1 VNHSEIVSFLWGVAD
16 LIRDTFKRGKYQ
28 DIILPLTVLRRLDCV
43 LADTKKKVLG
53 KQSELRGK
61 KLENLDPQLRKIA
74 GFAFYNT
81 SRYDFE
87 KLLADA
93 PHLAANLRNY
103 IAGFSSNM
111 REVLEKFDFDN
122 TISKLD
128 EAGLLFQVLER
139 FKNVDLHPDK
149 IDNPTMGTIF
159 EELLRKFNEALN
171 ENPGEHFTPRDVVH
185 LMVDVMLA
193 GDESRIRRKGI
204 VCTVDDPCCGS
215 GGMLM
220 IAKEHITVGLRKNGD
235 LLSPAI
241 NSKAE
246 IHLFGQE
253 VNPETWAV
261 SKSDLFMKD
270 PTGRDAD
277 NIAFGSTLSND
288 RHAGKTFDYLIANP
302 PYGKDWKRDE
312 DAVRAEHERGAAG
325 RFAPGLPRISDGQ
338 LLFLLHMLAHAK
350 DPKEGGSRIAIIMN
364 GSPLFTGDAGSG
376 ESEIRRFVLENDLLE
391 ALIALPE
398 QLFYNTGIA
407 TYVWVVTNR
416 KAAARRG
423 KVQLVDATSFWV
435 PMRKSLGDK
444 RREIPLERARD
455 ILRILGDFKDGD
467 TRQVTV
473 SRIFPTTHFG
483 FRKITVERPLRLNF
497 QASPERIA
505 RFEEE
510 KGFLA
515 LAQSKKKGAAGAK
528 EQAEGR
534 ALRDAIRKLVRAL
547 PGTLIKDRNEFERAL
562 DGAARKSGLELPAP
576 ARKAIV
582 SALSE
587 RDETAAICRDKDS
600 QSEPDPELR
609 DTESVPL
616 AESIET
622 FFEREVKPHVPDA
635 WIDTSKRDQKDGQ
648 VGLVGYEINFNR
660 YFYRYSPP
668 RPLEEIECSELRTN
682 RSIACRSP
690 GLGRATRHCPVPR
703 PRDGENRRVG
713 GEEGA
718 ADRAAPG
725 TAHRHHHPRR
735 HQGSGPERPHEGL
748 RRRVAGADSGA
759 LGSRSSGPLGVYC

>member
-1 VNHSEIVSFLWGVAD
+1 MNHSEIVSFLWGVAD
-16 LIRDTFKRGKYQ
+16 LIRDTFKRGKYP
-28 DIILPLTVLRRLDCV
+28 DVILPLTVLRRLDSV
-43 LADTKKKVLG
+43 LAGTKEKVLS
-53 KQSELRGK
+53 KQAELKGK

-81 SRYDFE
+81 SRYDFA

-93 PHLAANLRNY
+93 PHLGANLRNY
-103 IAGFSSNM
+103 IAGFSPNM

-128 EAGLLFQVLER
+128 EAGLLFQVLGR
-139 FKNVDLHPDK
+139 FKNVALHPDR

-159 EELLRKFNEALN
+159 EELIRKFNEALN

-185 LMVDVMLA
+185 LMVDLMLA
-193 GDESRIRRKGI
+193 GDEKEIRAKKAIR
-204 VCTVDDPCCGS
+204 TVYDPCCGS

-220 IAKEHITVGLRKNGD
+220 ITKEHITVGLRKNGD
-235 LLSPAI
+235 LLRPAI
-241 NSKAE
+241 NKDAE

-277 NIAFGSTLSND
+277 HITYGSTLSHD
-288 RHAGKTFDYLIANP
+288 RHAGTTFDYLIANP

-325 RFAPGLPRISDGQ
+325 RFSPGLPRISDGQ

-350 DPKEGGSRIAIIMN
+350 PLKEGGSRIAIIMN

-376 ESEIRRFVLENDLLE
+376 ESEIRRYILENDLLE

-444 RREIPLERARD
+444 RREIPLDRATD
-455 ILRILGDFKDGD
+455 ILKILTDFKDGD
-467 TRQVTV
+467 VRKVAKDGKEEEVIV

-505 RFEEE
+505 RLEEE
-510 KGFLA
+510 RGFQA
-515 LAQSKKKGAAGAK
+515 LAQSKKKGAAGEK
-528 EQAEGR
+528 ERAAGR
-534 ALRDAIRKLVRAL
+534 VEQEAFRKLVRAL
-547 PGTLIKDRNEFERAL
+547 PNHLYEDREKFER
-562 DGAARKSGLELPAP
+562 
-576 ARKAIV
+576 V
-582 SALSE
+582 
-587 RDETAAICRDKDS
+587 
-600 QSEPDPELR
+600 
-609 DTESVPL
+609 
-616 AESIET
+616 
-622 FFEREVKPHVPDA
+622 
-635 WIDTSKRDQKDGQ
+635 
-648 VGLVGYEINFNR
+648 
-660 YFYRYSPP
+660 
-668 RPLEEIECSELRTN
+668 
-682 RSIACRSP
+682 
-690 GLGRATRHCPVPR
+690 
-703 PRDGENRRVG
+703 
-713 GEEGA
+713 
-718 ADRAAPG
+718 
-725 TAHRHHHPRR
+725 
-735 HQGSGPERPHEGL
+735 
-748 RRRVAGADSGA
+748 
-759 LGSRSSGPLGVYC
+759 